1 MAKAKD
7 KKGALGGV
15 NSHLRARLAYL
26 HNAASLLQSLTVSSK
41 EPDDQRAD
49 NGNREI
55 TGSTRIVPHVLKP
68 GIAAQ
73 KQSFATGP
81 SNDTDCLSQLVR
93 VYVSHLRGVSLKSQ
107 LRLPVEVK
115 RSFCKRCDTLLIPN
129 VNCTHEIRNESRG
142 RRKPWADVLVIRCT
156 SCETEKRFPQT
167 EKRSK
172 KLAERRKEKS
182 QAEKQDVK

>member
-7 KKGALGGV
+7 KKGSSGGV

-26 HNAASLLQSLTVSSK
+26 HNAASLLQSVAISSK
-41 EPDDQRAD
+41 KPDDQQAD
-49 NGNREI
+49 NGNRET
-55 TGSTRIVPHVLKP
+55 TGSTKIVPHVVKP

-73 KQSFATGP
+73 EQSFATGP
-81 SNDTDCLSQLVR
+81 SNETHRLSQLAR

-115 RSFCKRCDTLLIPN
+115 RSFCKRCDTLLTPN
-129 VNCTHEIRNESRG
+129 VNCTQEIRNESCG
-142 RRKPWADVLVIRCT
+142 RKKPWADVLVIRCT
-156 SCETEKRFPQT
+156 TCETEKRFPQT

-172 KLAERRKEKS
+172 KLAERRKEKA
-182 QAEKQDVK
+182 QAEKSDVK